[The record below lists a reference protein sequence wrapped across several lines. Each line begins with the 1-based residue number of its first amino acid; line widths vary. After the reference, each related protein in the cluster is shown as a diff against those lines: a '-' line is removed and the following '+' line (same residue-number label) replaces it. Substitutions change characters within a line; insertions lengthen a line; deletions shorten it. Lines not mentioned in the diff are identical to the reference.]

1 MERRRVRDG
10 LVGAAIAVGVLLV
23 AVLVVLWA
31 VSDPTGGGDPAAS
44 SGPASTADA
53 GEVTPPT
60 DLADGETWLGDLT
73 LDAGTV
79 LTEGSLLH
87 DVRAVGADVRTGPD
101 GLVARRLA
109 VVATVPFD
117 VVGAQ
122 LGEGTTVS
130 ASGGSEAT
138 VRRTVQVL
146 GRTVDVV
153 ATGTVE
159 VVEGRLV
166 IEPRIIDVGGPA
178 FLADA
183 LGSLVRRFVTIEQ
196 TVEGLPDGLVLRDV
210 AVQDDGFRA
219 RLDGVDV
226 RLAP

>member
-1 MERRRVRDG
+1 VRDG

-23 AVLVVLWA
+23 AVLVLLWT
-31 VSDPTGGGDPAAS
+31 VSDPAGESGPAASPTAAPPSDPAA
-44 SGPASTADA
+44 A
-53 GEVTPPT
+53 TPPT

-79 LTEGSLLH
+79 LTEGSLLR

-101 GLVARRLA
+101 GLVARELA
-109 VVATVPFD
+109 VDATVPFD

-122 LGEGTTVS
+122 LGEGTTVT
-130 ASGGSEAT
+130 AAGGSEAT
-138 VRRTVQVL
+138 VRRTVEVL
-146 GRTVDVV
+146 GRSVDVV

-159 VVEGRLV
+159 AVDGRLV
-166 IEPRIIDVGGPA
+166 VEPRTIDVGGPD

-196 TVEGLPDGLVLRDV
+196 TVEGLPEGLVLRDV

-219 RLDGVDV
+219 SLDGVDV